1 MNAEENLNIIEN
13 WMNAMNRYELVEME
27 SFYTDDAIADEVPEP
42 EVFSGKKE
50 ITEAY
55 RELFHAFPDCKNT
68 TTNCVAGGNQVL
80 FEIIWEGTH
89 KGTFRGILATDKVV
103 KLRIA
108 YLFKLRKG
116 KISRITEYYDAAT
129 ILQQLNL
136 LPEE

>member
-1 MNAEENLNIIEN
+1 MEENLRIVEK
-13 WMNAMNRYELVEME
+13 WMDAMNQYDLEEME
-27 SFYTDDAIADEVPEP
+27 SFYTEDAVADEVPEP
-42 EVFSGKKE
+42 EVFAGKKK

-55 RELFHAFPDCKNT
+55 RELFHAFPDCKST
-68 TTNCVAGGNQVL
+68 ITNYFAGGDHVL

-89 KGTFRGILATDKVV
+89 KAEFRGTPATDKVV

-108 YLFKLRKG
+108 YLFKLREG

-129 ILQQLNL
+129 ILQQLDL